1 MAAESISN
9 DRRDRSDRWQNVP
22 ARRGKYFTCT
32 GKQSDVLEKLY
43 CKISDTHSPL
53 FPIFN
58 KEVQEEEAEP

>member
-1 MAAESISN
+1 MAGET
-9 DRRDRSDRWQNVP
+9 DQTD
-22 ARRGKYFTCT
+22 GKMCLQEEGSTSHAQENSLLC
-32 GKQSDVLEKLY
+32 LEKLY